1 MRMPL
6 SNKSSNNVLS
16 SSSSNEL
23 NQSNIEDES
32 NTDIIQTVKY
42 L

>member
-1 MRMPL
+1 MPL
-6 SNKSSNNVLS
+6 SNNVLS

-23 NQSNIEDES
+23 NQSNIEDDS
-32 NTDIIQTVKY
+32 TTDIIQTVKY